1 MYIMMEKTDK
11 IALIRTI
18 YLYLVAFVSLMMIT
32 ISVSDA
38 VNVGIR
44 TWIFPESDRYVID
57 CPMEPALL
65 KPSDPEATPPIDPAI
80 RCDNMRKNEEFQR
93 TTQRQRDITRD
104 ISMLIV
110 AIPLFAFHWVLVQK
124 ERKSKA

>member
-1 MYIMMEKTDK
+1 MEKTDK

-44 TWIFPESDRYVID
+44 TWIFPGSDRYFID
-57 CPMEPALL
+57 CPMEPIPL
-65 KPSDPEATPPIDPAI
+65 KTVNSEASQPVDPAI
-80 RCDNMRKNEEFQR
+80 RCDNMRKNEELQQSF
-93 TTQRQRDITRD
+93 QRQRDLTRD
-104 ISMLIV
+104 ISMLVV
-110 AIPLFAFHWVLVQK
+110 AIPLFALHWVLIQK
-124 ERKSKA
+124 ERKQKTV